1 MLAEGLGVA
10 SRGKRVESEKVAE
23 NDQGK
28 MGQHQ
33 ILLIF
38 S

>member
-1 MLAEGLGVA
+1 MLVEWLGVA
-10 SRGKRVESEKVAE
+10 SRGKRMESEKVAE

-28 MGQHQ
+28 MDQDQ